1 MALTLQVVM
10 QSVTECGAQSVSGA
24 SIDSIPVWSELGAAH
39 LSDQLDVCEEESK
52 EVDPVTHREVYSDP
66 GKWPDHMD
74 DKVRC
79 LLSAA
84 GPVQIMN
91 HSFPYDDH
99 HRRFNPIFYNKR
111 LTNGETVR
119 RSWLVYSESSDLV
132 FCFCCKLFSST
143 HLVALSSTGTC
154 DWKNLG
160 QKLIEHERS
169 VKHKEAA
176 AKWSDLHL
184 RLKNS
189 STIDHHRENMI
200 KSERKYWRNVLE
212 RLLAIC
218 QYLSQHNL
226 AFRGSEDR
234 LFTSGNGNFL
244 GLVQLLGKFD
254 PVIQEHLRRISNA
267 EIHDHYL
274 GKTIQNELIMLM
286 SKSVRDTILQKITD
300 AKYYSIILDCT
311 PDCSHQEQMS
321 LTVRIAECNESV
333 EVKEY
338 FLSFLQV
345 TETTGGFLTDI
356 VLN

>member
-1 MALTLQVVM
+1 MRFM
-10 QSVTECGAQSVSGA
+10 QSSQTLDSSQWQDSEMLQEADFPEVPSSPSRPGESDSSCQSPSDACCMVDVENTGTGCADNESESEVCDNGSDLAGGNAECDRVWSSVSGA

-39 LSDQLDVCEEESK
+39 LSDQLDVCEAESK
-52 EVDPVTHREVYSDP
+52 EADPVTHREVYSDP
-66 GKWPDHMD
+66 GKWPDPMD

-79 LLSAA
+79 LLSAV

-200 KSERKYWRNVLE
+200 ESERKYWRNVLE

-218 QYLSQHNL
+218 QYLSP
-226 AFRGSEDR
+226 
-234 LFTSGNGNFL
+234 T
-244 GLVQLLGKFD
+244 
-254 PVIQEHLRRISNA
+254 
-267 EIHDHYL
+267 
-274 GKTIQNELIMLM
+274 
-286 SKSVRDTILQKITD
+286 
-300 AKYYSIILDCT
+300 
-311 PDCSHQEQMS
+311 
-321 LTVRIAECNESV
+321 
-333 EVKEY
+333 
-338 FLSFLQV
+338 
-345 TETTGGFLTDI
+345 
-356 VLN
+356 